1 VRIFRQDAA
10 AEGLGR
16 GDSPL
21 CLSNTPGVANSITEL
36 AAGIVDAGYQDY
48 GVILTEGIREIAEI
62 GYRGLTT
69 RGRNQDE
76 AITVALY
83 LYVVAERGA
92 LGWEG
97 ECEKQCQCG
106 IPYTCETRQ
115 HMSNVRITCGLMLA
129 RPWLCQGRDGPA
141 RQVNASVRHGTYL

>member
-1 VRIFRQDAA
+1 VRIFRQNAA
-10 AEGLGR
+10 AEGLGS

-69 RGRNQDE
+69 RGRN
-76 AITVALY
+76 
-83 LYVVAERGA
+83 
-92 LGWEG
+92 
-97 ECEKQCQCG
+97 
-106 IPYTCETRQ
+106 
-115 HMSNVRITCGLMLA
+115 
-129 RPWLCQGRDGPA
+129 
-141 RQVNASVRHGTYL
+141 